1 MVDKDSQSSFL
12 YSAKHERFDYTV
24 GRNKVVWRCE
34 DVLVLPHN
42 LKWPGTKLLNG
53 TVSMNYDELRS
64 VR

>member
-34 DVLVLPHN
+34 DVLVLPHMAWYQVVEWN
-42 LKWPGTKLLNG
+42 CI
-53 TVSMNYDELRS
+53 YEL
-64 VR
+64 